1 MGNRQRQFLTQKL
14 SIKTAAA
21 AMLAAAVCFFSPAMA
36 FGATKPIS
44 SVSVRVDSKLEAG
57 GKLPDIGIGG
67 SASEGGVS
75 VSSSGSTYHVSEA
88 EWVDKSK
95 NELKASE
102 EPQMRVTLEPED
114 VSEHYFPAS
123 YKSSSVKISGGTF
136 VSARRDGD
144 DLVVTLRVKGIK
156 GDFGQPEEAF
166 WNENNLGEARW
177 EEPENS
183 SGYYELQL
191 LRDGKQVYKVAQT
204 SSRQYRFYPY
214 MTEAGDY
221 TFKVRSI
228 PVTDAQK
235 KYGGKSEW
243 TESGELTITERY
255 VSDGKGKEESE
266 QALRPGTSERIGWN
280 KGDSGWTLRLP
291 DGRLC
296 TNEWYCYNGLW
307 YHFDTEGRMQTGWYQ
322 ENGNWYYLYP
332 DGQMA
337 LGWGKIDGSWY
348 YFYPLTEN
356 GHTQGAMAGPGW
368 QVIGGYYY
376 FMRENGSMYT
386 GWLNLNGKWYYLNTL
401 ENSLEGVLFTGW
413 LNRDGRLYF
422 TDSNGVMVEGWCQV
436 DGNWHYFMPGSG
448 EMARDTW
455 IDGFYIDSDG
465 IWR

>member
-1 MGNRQRQFLTQKL
+1 M
-14 SIKTAAA
+14 
-21 AMLAAAVCFFSPAMA
+21 
-36 FGATKPIS
+36 
-44 SVSVRVDSKLEAG
+44 
-57 GKLPDIGIGG
+57 
-67 SASEGGVS
+67 
-75 VSSSGSTYHVSEA
+75 
-88 EWVDKSK
+88 DKSK

-266 QALRPGTSERIGWN
+266 QALRPEHRSVLDGT
-280 KGDSGWTLRLP
+280 KGIPGGRSVCRTGAFVQMNGIATMDYGITLI
-291 DGRLC
+291 
-296 TNEWYCYNGLW
+296 
-307 YHFDTEGRMQTGWYQ
+307 Q
-322 ENGNWYYLYP
+322 
-332 DGQMA
+332 
-337 LGWGKIDGSWY
+337 
-348 YFYPLTEN
+348 
-356 GHTQGAMAGPGW
+356 
-368 QVIGGYYY
+368 
-376 FMRENGSMYT
+376 
-386 GWLNLNGKWYYLNTL
+386 
-401 ENSLEGVLFTGW
+401 
-413 LNRDGRLYF
+413 RDGCRLAGIRK
-422 TDSNGVMVEGWCQV
+422 TETGIICIPTGRW
-436 DGNWHYFMPGSG
+436 PLAG
-448 EMARDTW
+448 ER
-455 IDGFYIDSDG
+455 
-465 IWR
+465 